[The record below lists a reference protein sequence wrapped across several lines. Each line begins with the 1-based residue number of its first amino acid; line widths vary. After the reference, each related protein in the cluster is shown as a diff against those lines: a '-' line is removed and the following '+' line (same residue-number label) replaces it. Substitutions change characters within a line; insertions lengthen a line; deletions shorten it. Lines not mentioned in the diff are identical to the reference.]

1 MLDVSSGIA
10 ECVLSV
16 VDVNADGTIGW
27 DEFESAFIAT
37 MGRRLLRL
45 KIEAER
51 LQESKLPS
59 LLPRYKATVSA
70 ISRCQASTE
79 RLFRTMHEKQYE
91 EAPKSAYVP
100 SEMEVLQNYITTLSG
115 LRTQLQTGL
124 QTMKRGV
131 ATHEDSLHEEVDD
144 MVRGLDDNLSRVSD
158 MQEHASMLGAAD
170 APKLGALATFVDQL
184 AKDVGRLAQQIKLIE
199 ETASVAPGAIPSYIR
214 KAAVNGKVRRGKR
227 TSQRGARK

>member
-27 DEFESAFIAT
+27 DEFDQHSLPQWVGACS
-37 MGRRLLRL
+37 GSRL
-45 KIEAER
+45 KRAPSGI
-51 LQESKLPS
+51 QLPS

-91 EAPKSAYVP
+91 EAPKSAIAP

-124 QTMKRGV
+124 QTMKRV
-131 ATHEDSLHEEVDD
+131 
-144 MVRGLDDNLSRVSD
+144 
-158 MQEHASMLGAAD
+158 
-170 APKLGALATFVDQL
+170 
-184 AKDVGRLAQQIKLIE
+184 
-199 ETASVAPGAIPSYIR
+199 
-214 KAAVNGKVRRGKR
+214 
-227 TSQRGARK
+227 